1 MTDLTLITKNFG
13 HIKSVYNTIL
23 AESVMSDDK
32 SKKEL
37 FKNYVKCIAE
47 NKILKTQFLVYTNI
61 EQKVESDVT
70 KATMFVKENIKLF
83 SKFNKK
89 DILEANTK
97 LINLEKKLFEA
108 ELYDGKTELY
118 ENVSNLIFTNK
129 NPETVDTI
137 VEATSKVVDWIVNN
151 KAKTLTEAIELPNSM
166 LSTMMVD
173 KYNEK
178 YASLDESERK
188 ILKTLID
195 STDEEKKEVY
205 SNTIRECIAF
215 IDEKLDTTD
224 LNAKDKLLRVK
235 DKLLNDKQDINE
247 DFIKNISKIVELR
260 SNLKEN

>member
-1 MTDLTLITKNFG
+1 MIELNN
-13 HIKSVYNTIL
+13 YL
-23 AESVMSDDK
+23 AEFITLCDK
-32 SKKEL
+32 GSLLKEDL
-37 FKNYVKCIAE
+37 EYNHKS
-47 NKILKTQFLVYTNI
+47 LH
-61 EQKVESDVT
+61 
-70 KATMFVKENIKLF
+70 ENI
-83 SKFNKK
+83 
-89 DILEANTK
+89 AT
-97 LINLEKKLFEA
+97 
-108 ELYDGKTELY
+108 
-118 ENVSNLIFTNK
+118 LIFTK
-129 NPETVDTI
+129 RTPKTIDTI

>member
-1 MTDLTLITKNFG
+1 MTDLTPIIKNFG
-13 HIKSVYNTIL
+13 HIKSVYNTLL

-37 FKNYVKCIAE
+37 FKGYVKSIKE
-47 NKILKTQFLVYTNI
+47 NEILKTQFLVYTNI
-61 EQKVESDVT
+61 EQKVESDVA
-70 KATMFVKENIKLF
+70 KAAMFVKENIELF

-97 LINLEKKLFEA
+97 LVENLLFESDVLDEKK
-108 ELYDGKTELY
+108 ELY
-118 ENVSNLIFTNK
+118 ESISTLIFTNK
-129 NPETVDTI
+129 TPETIDSI
-137 VEATSKVVDWIVNN
+137 VEATSKIVDYIVNN
-151 KAKTLTEAIELPNSM
+151 KAKTVSEAIELPNSM

-178 YASLDESERK
+178 YASLDESEKK
-188 ILKTLID
+188 ILKTLIE

-205 SNTIRECIAF
+205 SNTIKECITL
-215 IDEKLDTTD
+215 INEKLDTSD

-235 DKLLNDKQDINE
+235 DRLLNDKQEINE
-247 DFIKNISKIVELR
+247 DFIKNISKLVELR